1 MTNDQ
6 RGNFTA
12 GQTHQPIGSSHC
24 SDQPHCATEDAMKSC
39 PECGIALKDEY
50 QFCPEDGAALDAP
63 PVTTRNEDGAS
74 VKPQVASAV
83 VLYCPAGAAEYPLTF
98 SECPVHHTA
107 LTTHG
112 VPSLVD
118 AASAGKAAEL
128 TAEESSAEERRP
140 AMTRSGRRL
149 HLVAGET
156 APRHSALEA
165 YEQTLE
171 SLARPVTEE
180 GVGEIEDPSPV
191 VAPADGERKH
201 RLAAIVISAAL
212 GLLALIGLYAVISN
226 ASRKPA
232 TPPAKT
238 TSAKSIPSQSP
249 ITVPTPQAAS
259 DYRNEA
265 NANSPRPADHDN
277 GVAAGIQADAAAQAR
292 PPRHQDEANSS
303 TPRPAHPRP
312 PIGKDA
318 SSAQASARTA
328 AARLTAPASALTSRP
343 IEPSQRLAH
352 HHSNHYSLRVADSFV
367 SRARCLSTNTRTAW
381 LTKPALTSCN
391 TRITLW
397 TGIPGGLKRWPVRT
411 AKISRSC

>member
-1 MTNDQ
+1 
-6 RGNFTA
+6 
-12 GQTHQPIGSSHC
+12 
-24 SDQPHCATEDAMKSC
+24 MKTC

-74 VKPQVASAV
+74 VKPQVAGAV
-83 VLYCPAGAAEYPLTF
+83 VLYCPACAAEYPLTF

-140 AMTRSGRRL
+140 PTTRSGRRL

-165 YEQTLE
+165 YEQRLE

-201 RLAAIVISAAL
+201 RLAAIVISVAL

-232 TPPAKT
+232 T
-238 TSAKSIPSQSP
+238 
-249 ITVPTPQAAS
+249 TP
-259 DYRNEA
+259 
-265 NANSPRPADHDN
+265 
-277 GVAAGIQADAAAQAR
+277 
-292 PPRHQDEANSS
+292 
-303 TPRPAHPRP
+303 
-312 PIGKDA
+312 DA
-318 SSAQASARTA
+318 S
-328 AARLTAPASALTSRP
+328 
-343 IEPSQRLAH
+343 
-352 HHSNHYSLRVADSFV
+352 
-367 SRARCLSTNTRTAW
+367 
-381 LTKPALTSCN
+381 
-391 TRITLW
+391 
-397 TGIPGGLKRWPVRT
+397 GL
-411 AKISRSC
+411 